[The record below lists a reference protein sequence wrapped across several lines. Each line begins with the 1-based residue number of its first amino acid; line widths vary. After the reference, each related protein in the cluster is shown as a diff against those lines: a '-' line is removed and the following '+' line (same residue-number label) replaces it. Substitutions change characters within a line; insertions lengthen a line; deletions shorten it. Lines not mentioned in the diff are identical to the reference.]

1 MVAVGCGWVER
12 SRGAGG
18 DVNVIEV
25 HDVHKTYRR
34 WRKPPKAAL
43 RGLDLVVGRG
53 GVHGFLGP
61 NGSGKTT
68 MLRCLLG
75 LGRPDSGD
83 LHIFGQPVPHRL
95 PNVIGDVG
103 SLLESPAFF
112 PNFSGRLNL
121 SLLARTQRVPA
132 TRVDEMLD
140 VVGLSDAATDRVK
153 SYSLGMRQRLG
164 IAAAMLK
171 QPQLLILDEPSNGLD
186 PAGMK
191 EVRDLLRRLG
201 DSGTTVLLS
210 SHLLGEV
217 QQICDEVSIVS
228 HGQLVTAGRV
238 IDVLAAHATNMF
250 RLGVADASG
259 AVAVLTKAGFIAEDH
274 GDAGLL
280 VRDVQDSAAITR
292 ALAESGRYLS
302 WLMPE
307 AVDLEQVFLQLTG
320 DGETT

>member
-1 MVAVGCGWVER
+1 
-12 SRGAGG
+12 
-18 DVNVIEV
+18 VNVIEV
-25 HDVHKTYRR
+25 HDAHKTYRR

-43 RGLDLVVGRG
+43 RGLDLEVRRG

-83 LHIFGQPVPHRL
+83 LRVFDQPVPHRL
-95 PNVIGDVG
+95 PNIIGDVG

-121 SLLARTQRVPA
+121 SLLARTQRVPEV
-132 TRVDEMLD
+132 RVDQMLE

-238 IDVLAAHATNMF
+238 TDVLAAHATNVF

-259 AVAVLTKAGFIAEDH
+259 AVAVLTKAGFTAEDH

-280 VRDVQDSAAITR
+280 VRDVQDSAAITQ

>member
-1 MVAVGCGWVER
+1 M
-12 SRGAGG
+12 
-18 DVNVIEV
+18 NVIEV

-34 WRKPPKAAL
+34 WRKPPKTAL
-43 RGLDLVVGRG
+43 DGLDLVVGTG

-68 MLRCLLG
+68 MLRCLLA
-75 LGRPDSGD
+75 LGRADSGS
-83 LHIFGQPVPHRL
+83 LRIFGQPVPHEL
-95 PNVIGDVG
+95 PHIVGDIG

-121 SLLARTQRVPA
+121 TLLSRTQKLPA
-132 TRVDEMLD
+132 TRVDELLD
-140 VVGLSDAATDRVK
+140 VVGLTDAGGDRVK

-201 DSGTTVLLS
+201 DTGTTVLLS
-210 SHLLGEV
+210 SHLLSEV
-217 QQICDEVSIVS
+217 QQICDEVSIIS
-228 HGQLVTAGRV
+228 RGKLVTSGRV
-238 IDVLAAHATNMF
+238 SDVLAAHSTRAF
-250 RLGVADASG
+250 RLGVSDGPG
-259 AVAVLTKAGFIAEDH
+259 AAAVLTQAGFAAADQ
-274 GDAGLL
+274 GASGVL
-280 VRDVQDSAAITR
+280 VSNVDDGTAITKT
-292 ALAESGRYLS
+292 LAESGRYLA

-307 AVDLEQVFLQLTG
+307 QVDLEQVFLELTG
-320 DGETT
+320 DGADS